1 MGIISDQY
9 GYSSDAASLFGAVF
23 IIGALI
29 GSGIAGAYVETTRK
43 YRFVTILLALLGSI
57 FPIVLLFC
65 LQSSNLA
72 LVCLGAFLEGSV
84 LAILPIGI
92 DFGVELT
99 FPVPESISSGLLMT
113 AAQIFGII
121 LTISTTYCLG

>member
-1 MGIISDQY
+1 MFQNKNALVLIVAFGFAVGSVNTYGTIVGIIADQY

-23 IIGALI
+23 IFGALL

-65 LQSSNLA
+65 L
-72 LVCLGAFLEGSV
+72 
-84 LAILPIGI
+84 
-92 DFGVELT
+92 
-99 FPVPESISSGLLMT
+99 
-113 AAQIFGII
+113 
-121 LTISTTYCLG
+121 